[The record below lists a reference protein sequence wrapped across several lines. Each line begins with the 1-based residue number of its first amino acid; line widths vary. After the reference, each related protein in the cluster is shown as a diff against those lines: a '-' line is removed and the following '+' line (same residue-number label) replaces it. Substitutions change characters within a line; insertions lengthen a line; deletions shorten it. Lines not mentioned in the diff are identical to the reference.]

1 MRKELHFGLP
11 LCIIPTLLPVI
22 IWSILAYFVP
32 VLANNFMMGFFG
44 TLSLAGVHFLNI
56 LFSYSDDFV
65 MMRVLDFYTFLFWV
79 YSDYDLS
86 VGLWEVFP
94 TYLKSF
100 VVKTLANIWMIFI
113 AIKYYDGWR
122 EHGKKK

>member
-1 MRKELHFGLP
+1 MGLFG
-11 LCIIPTLLPVI
+11 V
-22 IWSILAYFVP
+22 W
-32 VLANNFMMGFFG
+32 
-44 TLSLAGVHFLNI
+44 SLAGVHFLNV

-65 MMRVLDFYTFLFWV
+65 LMRVLDFYTFLFWV

-86 VGLWEVFP
+86 VGLWKVFP

-100 VVKTLANIWMIFI
+100 MVKTLANIWIIFI

-122 EHGKKK
+122 ECGRQLYKKTQETEQCETENMSGEDIIVF